1 MKTHSVASVNNQLT
15 DASETNY
22 CLCLVVLIF
31 SSSSTFI
38 WAIQNRSLLV
48 IVSPPPLKCIATLFL
63 VLFETLGPG
72 LNAVVRNE
80 DRAKEEDFF
89 FK

>member
-1 MKTHSVASVNNQLT
+1 MKTHSVASVNKQLT

-31 SSSSTFI
+31 FFFFYFYMSYPKQESPGHHP
-38 WAIQNRSLLV
+38 
-48 IVSPPPLKCIATLFL
+48 PPPLKCTASLFL
-63 VLFETLGPG
+63 VLLETLGPG
-72 LNAVVRNE
+72 LNVGVRNE

-89 FK
+89 